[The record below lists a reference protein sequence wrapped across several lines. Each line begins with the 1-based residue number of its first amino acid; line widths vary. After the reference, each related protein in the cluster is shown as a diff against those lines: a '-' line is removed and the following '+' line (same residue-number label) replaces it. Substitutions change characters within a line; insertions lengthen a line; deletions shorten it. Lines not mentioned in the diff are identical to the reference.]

1 MTKRNS
7 LGKPSVIAHR
17 WSQHVTIYKS
27 RGVCKLKISIL
38 ECIIYYKN
46 GFCNAHYQFNLKY
59 AYLKII
65 IYGV

>member
-38 ECIIYYKN
+38 VECIIYIIRTVFVMRIIN
-46 GFCNAHYQFNLKY
+46 SI
-59 AYLKII
+59 KI
-65 IYGV
+65 